1 MDPQLSVV
9 PNETVGDST
18 PELGASLGPYRLE
31 AVLGEGT
38 MGRVYLGK
46 HQRLGR
52 QVALKVLHARHTQDA
67 SLLQRFLQEAKTVN
81 QINHEHIVEV
91 YDFIEELEPH
101 RVYCVMELLKGQT
114 LAERMKE
121 RALEVDTILRIGRQI
136 AGALGAAH
144 AVGVVHR
151 DLKPDNCFLVSR
163 GGSSDYVK
171 VLDFGVA
178 KLLTTV
184 GQVTT
189 TDTQNGTVI
198 GTPRYM
204 SPEQAAGLDVDHRAD
219 IYSFGTVLYELL
231 AGKTPFE
238 AATFGLLAADL
249 ITRPPPPLPERT
261 HGGEA
266 IPSALNELVM
276 ACLQKQPSSRPA
288 TMAGL
293 VTWLQQCTDTQQLQA
308 VAPPAAEEP
317 KPKKAKVLP
326 LAIGAGVLALAAVA
340 FFATRGSEQPP
351 VPAANVA
358 APVIAA
364 EAPKPAA
371 APKPV
376 RLSATTTPPGASVV
390 RADTKAVLGTTP
402 LDLELSAEA
411 KPVMLEFTRA
421 GYQDVVREVSL
432 DRDQHL
438 EVLLNPTR
446 PAREAKPAKK
456 KGPVREGVLDP
467 FGE

>member
-1 MDPQLSVV
+1 VDPQLTVV
-9 PNETVGDST
+9 PNDAQADST

-31 AVLGEGT
+31 QVLGEGT

-114 LAERMKE
+114 LAERIKE
-121 RALEVDTILRIGRQI
+121 RALEVDGVLRIGRQI
-136 AGALGAAH
+136 AQALGAAH

-151 DLKPDNCFLVSR
+151 DLKPDNVFLVSR

-184 GQVTT
+184 EQVAA
-189 TDTQNGTVI
+189 TDTQSGALI

-204 SPEQAAGLDVDHRAD
+204 SPEQAAGLEVDHRAD
-219 IYSFGTVLYELL
+219 VYSFGTVLYELL
-231 AGKTPFE
+231 MGKTPFE
-238 AATFGLLAADL
+238 ASSFGLLAADL
-249 ITRPPPPLPERT
+249 ITRPPPPLPDRT
-261 HGGEA
+261 HGGEP

-276 ACLQKQPSSRPA
+276 ACLQKQPSARPA

-293 VTWLQQCTDTQQLQA
+293 VTWLQQCTDTQALQA
-308 VAPPAAEEP
+308 VSPPVEQLAA
-317 KPKKAKVLP
+317 KKSPVMP
-326 LAIGAGVLALAAVA
+326 IVIGVGVLAAAAVA
-340 FFATRGSEQPP
+340 FFATRGADQPSPP
-351 VPAANVA
+351 VAAVA
-358 APVIAA
+358 APVVQ
-364 EAPKPAA
+364 EQPKAPPT
-371 APKPV
+371 APQPIRV
-376 RLSATTTPPGASVV
+376 SATTTPPGAKVI
-390 RADTKAVLGTTP
+390 RADTRAVLGETP
-402 LDLELSAEA
+402 FELSLPPDA
-411 KPVMLEFTRA
+411 KPVTLQFSKT
-421 GYQDVVREVSL
+421 GYQDVSRELTL

-438 EVLLNPTR
+438 EVLLSPTR